1 MRPSLHFQMIRVPD
15 DAEALAD
22 WLFSEVW
29 PYHSPSSLS
38 REQTVQRILEGAFS
52 GSNQRTFW
60 ITYQGERAG
69 LVKLFDLDD
78 ISVAISGIFQGA
90 GFFVSGYAQ
99 DFCVPGAGI
108 ANNILGF
115 FGLGDGPTLGNLICD
130 IVVHT
135 GAIPAFL
142 AGISYLLGLILGI
155 WGVLK
160 LRDHAL
166 NPQQVG
172 LWEGLSRL
180 IAGGAFFALPVVVEV
195 LHHSLSP
202 VSLMASLMEGIV
214 VHCWISFRFLYPVL
228 MTPGR

>member
-78 ISVAISGIFQGA
+78 I
-90 GFFVSGYAQ
+90 
-99 DFCVPGAGI
+99 
-108 ANNILGF
+108 
-115 FGLGDGPTLGNLICD
+115 GDGYPLFDLRIRQAFRGQGIGEQALKWLTRYLFESWPELERIEGTTRHDNLAMRRVFRKCGYLKEGHYRQAWKGFD
-130 IVVHT
+130 
-135 GAIPAFL
+135 AIHY
-142 AGISYLLGLILGI
+142 SC
-155 WGVLK
+155 
-160 LRDHAL
+160 LRQD
-166 NPQQVG
+166 
-172 LWEGLSRL
+172 WESGTVT
-180 IAGGAFFALPVVVEV
+180 PVNWDDEP
-195 LHHSLSP
+195 S
-202 VSLMASLMEGIV
+202 
-214 VHCWISFRFLYPVL
+214 
-228 MTPGR
+228 